1 MSAEPPEK
9 YHPRGKTRCDKQKGH
24 LMNSP
29 KKLSDYF
36 SDYDFE
42 KIKTVPKNSIFRLI
56 FSRTCISVALIILQ
70 FLILAVLTFS
80 WSEQHTEAILLIMIV
95 LSACIFLIIL
105 NSESNPSY
113 KIAWIIPVALLP
125 VFGSLL
131 YLLFHFNL
139 GSIASTQSVRQTL
152 KETEK
157 YTHTDPQTA
166 GSLAVL
172 SRRTAILS
180 GYIEKAGGYATY
192 RNTSVRYFPLGDD
205 AFPEMIRYLE
215 KAQHFIFLEFFII
228 QEGIFWNT
236 ILEILK
242 RKVKEG
248 VEVRVM
254 YDDIGCMTKLP
265 RNYAAYL
272 TALGIKAKVFA
283 RVTPFFSTHYNNRDH
298 RKILVIDGKAAFS
311 GGINLADEYINR
323 EQRFGRWKD
332 NCFLVEGSAVKNYT
346 LMFLQMWNTSVSPEM
361 RVYEPY
367 LNVRIERLPQPGD
380 GFVIPYG
387 DGPHQPISVAQ
398 SVYLHIIQ
406 SAVDHVHIMTP
417 YLILDDEM
425 LNALKRAARSG
436 VDVRLLL
443 PFIPD
448 KKTINL
454 IGKSYYP
461 ELLEAGVRI
470 YEYTPGFV
478 HSKVVEADGII
489 AAVGT
494 INLDFRSLYLHYEC
508 ASLIF
513 TNDVLKDIS
522 ADFESTFADS
532 HRITLSD
539 YKKKPL
545 LFRLAGRVLRVFAP
559 LV

>member
-1 MSAEPPEK
+1 
-9 YHPRGKTRCDKQKGH
+9 
-24 LMNSP
+24 MNSP

-56 FSRTCISVALIILQ
+56 FSRTCISLALIVLQ
-70 FLILAVLTFS
+70 FLFLAAVTFS

-95 LSACIFLIIL
+95 LSACIFIVIL
-105 NSESNPSY
+105 NSERNPSY

-131 YLLFHFNL
+131 FLLFHFNL
-139 GSIASTQSVRQTL
+139 GSIASTQNVRQTL

-157 YTHTDPQTA
+157 YTRTDPQIRA
-166 GSLAVL
+166 SLAGVSRHTALL
-172 SRRTAILS
+172 SR
-180 GYIEKAGGYATY
+180 YIETAGGYATY

-205 AFPEMIRYLE
+205 AFPDIIQYLE
-215 KAQHFIFLEFFII
+215 KAKNFIFLEFFII
-228 QEGIFWNT
+228 QEGVFWNT

-242 RKVKEG
+242 RKVKDG

-265 RNYAAYL
+265 RNYTSYL

-283 RVTPFFSTHYNNRDH
+283 RVTPFFSSHYNNRDH

-323 EQRFGRWKD
+323 EQRFGKWKD

-346 LMFLQMWNTSVSPEM
+346 LMFLQMWNTSVPPET
-361 RVYEPY
+361 RIYEPY
-367 LNVRIERLPQPGD
+367 LNVPADRRPQDGD

-398 SVYLHIIQ
+398 SVYLHIIR

-425 LNALKRAARSG
+425 LNALKRASKSG

-448 KKTINL
+448 KKLINL

-470 YEYTPGFV
+470 YEYTPGFI

-513 TNDVLKDIS
+513 ANDVLKDIT

-545 LFRLAGRVLRVFAP
+545 LFRFAGRVLRVFAP